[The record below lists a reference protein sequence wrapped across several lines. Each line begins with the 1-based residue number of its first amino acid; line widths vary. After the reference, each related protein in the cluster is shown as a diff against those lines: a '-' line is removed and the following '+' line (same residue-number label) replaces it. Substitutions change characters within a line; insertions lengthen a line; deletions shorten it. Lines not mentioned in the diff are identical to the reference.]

1 MLHRPAIPSGDV
13 VLRLFRVSGGA
24 LFLALALA
32 GPGRSAPAQDTAA
45 DAPPAAPAE
54 ALQEIETEIAAG
66 KARIDA
72 LNRQADTLASEA
84 ADLQRQLIEA
94 ADKVQGSEQALSD
107 IEARLFA
114 LLARQDKIV
123 ASLGQRREEI
133 AALTGALE
141 SLALNRPPTLGVT
154 PDDAT
159 EAARSAMLLNAL
171 IPQLAHEADALEAE
185 LADLKTVRDSIGR
198 EQSEAVA
205 AAKSLDNER
214 AALKRKVDEMTVARD
229 TTMASAAAEQ
239 DRMAALAHQAA
250 DLRQF
255 LTLLAARGLDAAP
268 RPKPE
273 ASEQEIAA
281 FGGQIAPLKGRLRA
295 PVTGT
300 VALAYGADTEDGGK
314 NRGIYIAARPEA
326 QVVAPCD
333 GTVVFS
339 GPFRGYGLLLI
350 IRSDDGYHFVLSGM
364 SRIDAVARQKLLTGE
379 PIGVMGKSG
388 SQPGADP
395 AGSGIKEDGPH
406 LYVELRHDGEP
417 IDPEPWFAMSGKVSG

>member
-1 MLHRPAIPSGDV
+1 MASGAACPSGDV
-13 VLRLFRVSGGA
+13 LLRFLCRSGCVLVF
-24 LFLALALA
+24 ALALA
-32 GPGRSAPAQDTAA
+32 GPGHGAPAGDPPPDAA
-45 DAPPAAPAE
+45 AATPADE
-54 ALQEIETEIAAG
+54 LQEIETEIAAG
-66 KARIDA
+66 KARLDA
-72 LNRQADTLASEA
+72 LNQQADTLATES

-94 ADKVQGSEQALSD
+94 ADKVQGSEQALSE

-123 ASLGQRREEI
+123 ASLAHRRDEI

-171 IPQLAHEADALEAE
+171 IPQLAQEADALEGE
-185 LADLKTVRDSIGR
+185 LADLKKLRENIDR

-214 AALKRKVDEMTVARD
+214 VALKRKVDEMALARD

-239 DRMAALAHQAA
+239 DRLSALAHHAA
-250 DLRQF
+250 DIRQF
-255 LTLLAARGLDAAP
+255 LTMLTARGLDATP

-273 ASEQEIAA
+273 ASEHEIAA
-281 FGGQIAPLKGRLRA
+281 SGGQIAALKGRLRP
-295 PVTGT
+295 PVTGP
-300 VALAYGADTEDGGK
+300 VSLAFGADIEDGGK

-388 SQPGADP
+388 NQPGTDP
-395 AGSGIKEDGPH
+395 AGPGAKGDGPH
-406 LYVELRHDGEP
+406 LYVELRHDGDP